1 MRVALI
7 TCRAL
12 PEPDLD
18 QEPLLAALRAAG
30 LQAELVAWD
39 DPAAD
44 PGAHE
49 LCVLRSCWNYHLDPG
64 AFEAWLARAER
75 VTRVLNPPEVVR
87 WNLHKSY
94 LAELEARGLPVVA
107 CEHLER
113 GSRASFAGVLDA
125 RGWSEVVVKPA
136 VSASSYRTRRFA
148 RGEEAAAQTFLDDLL
163 GDRDAMIQ
171 PYLSSVERSGE
182 RSLVSIGGRFT
193 HAIEKAPRFEGGEE
207 RVSPALPLRASELVL
222 GAAVLASLG
231 GLARELL
238 YARLDLIEDDD
249 GVARISELELI
260 EPSLFLVQ
268 SPPALR
274 ALVAAIRDAAFARR

>member
-7 TCRAL
+7 TCRVL
-12 PEPDLD
+12 PEPDTD
-18 QEPLLAALRAAG
+18 QEPLVLALRAAG
-30 LQAELVAWD
+30 LRAELVAWD
-39 DPAAD
+39 DPGAD
-44 PGAHE
+44 PRAHE
-49 LCVLRSCWNYHLDPG
+49 LCVLRSCWNYHLDPA

-75 VTRVLNPPEVVR
+75 ATRVLNPPAVVR
-87 WNLHKSY
+87 WNLHKRY

-113 GSRASFAGVLDA
+113 GSRAIFAGVLDE
-125 RGWSEVVVKPA
+125 RGWSDVVVKPA

-148 RGEEAAAQTFLDDLL
+148 RGEEAAGQAFLDDLIAE
-163 GDRDAMIQ
+163 RDAMIQ
-171 PYLSSVERSGE
+171 PYLRSVERSGE
-182 RSLVSIGGRFT
+182 RSLVWIGGRFT
-193 HAIEKAPRFEGGEE
+193 HAIAKAPRFEGGEE
-207 RVSPALPLRASELVL
+207 RVSGALALRPAELAL
-222 GAAVLASLG
+222 GDAVIGALG
-231 GLARELL
+231 ELARELL

-274 ALVAAIRDAAFARR
+274 ALVDAIGGAARASR